1 MQCNHTQF
9 YNHMELKNINE
20 LFTSTGKVNSAILRR
35 DWFKD
40 TSLFKYIMDNS
51 TELNVFG
58 DDVEIGHRIW
68 FIKENMSVGSCPI
81 CGKATR
87 IAHKVVD
94 GKMARICKK
103 CGANLDVV
111 AKKVAKDAPK
121 TTTKKTT
128 TTKTTEKVE
137 SKTEASKAE
146 KSVET
151 KVAPKTATK
160 KTTSTTDAKKP
171 ATEKKTTTKSTTKK
185 VESK

>member
-1 MQCNHTQF
+1 MALNVKKGDTVVVIAG
-9 YNHMELKNINE
+9 KDKGK
-20 LFTSTGKVNSAILRR
+20 TGKVLVA
-35 DWFKD
+35 
-40 TSLFKYIMDNS
+40 MPADNS
-51 TELNVFG
+51 VVVAGVNIIAKHKKPRSAQDKG
-58 DDVEIGHRIW
+58 GIIK
-68 FIKENMSVGSCPI
+68 KENKIDASNVQVICPV

-87 IAHKVVD
+87 IAHKEVD

-121 TTTKKTT
+121 TTTKTT